1 MGNSRNRRPNGIA
14 RRLRRMEDQLEV
26 ILCDL
31 NRLHA
36 RINGLQAR
44 IESYKESGM
53 DEAITRLHAS
63 AHRMKEMADKELQA
77 VKERYG
83 ESGI

>member
-1 MGNSRNRRPNGIA
+1 MGNNRNRRPNGTA
-14 RRLRRMEDQLEV
+14 RRLRRIEEKLD
-26 ILCDL
+26 IIISGF
-31 NRLHA
+31 NHLHT

-44 IESYKESGM
+44 IEFYKESGM

-77 VKERYG
+77 VRDRYG

>member
-1 MGNSRNRRPNGIA
+1 MKSNRNRRPNGTA

-36 RINGLQAR
+36 RMNWIQEQIKSRNDLEMDLAVNR
-44 IESYKESGM
+44 LRLSAKTLKE
-53 DEAITRLHAS
+53 L
-63 AHRMKEMADKELQA
+63 ADTELQA

-83 ESGI
+83 KSGI

>member
-1 MGNSRNRRPNGIA
+1 MKSNRNRRPNGIA

-36 RINGLQAR
+36 RMNWIQSLIKSRNDMEMDLAVNR
-44 IESYKESGM
+44 LRLSAKTLKE
-53 DEAITRLHAS
+53 L
-63 AHRMKEMADKELQA
+63 ADTELQA